1 MTESA
6 ELQIR
11 ESEYQSH
18 NDPQNE
24 PQGGSRDES
33 ENENSS
39 EALDQTTQEA
49 PNRLSENDA
58 VAECLR
64 AWQITMDNERAK
76 LDEDDSED
84 DAEKEANEAFLAA
97 MPPLSGYQNICDFIA
112 CVTQAYMWDIIRHQQ
127 ADHLFKAAKIAMTAL
142 RLDPQKASSAR
153 RGPRPTRK
161 SPAREK

>member
-6 ELQIR
+6 ALQID
-11 ESEYQSH
+11 ESQDDPH
-18 NDPQNE
+18 DDPQNE
-24 PQGGSRDES
+24 SQSES
-33 ENENSS
+33 ATEAPDRPTPDQPS
-39 EALDQTTQEA
+39 EEA

-64 AWQITMDNERAK
+64 AWQITMDNERSK
-76 LDEDDSED
+76 LDEDDNED

-97 MPPLSGYQNICDFIA
+97 MPPLSGHQNICDFIA

-127 ADHLFKAAKIAMTAL
+127 ADHLFKAAKIAMSAL

-161 SPAREK
+161 SPTRGK